1 MPAAAEAA
9 GLETPRER
17 EDDRKGIKSVDK
29 NCEETKANEKRA
41 KAKAGRR
48 GVMNKTT
55 ALTRPLETIK
65 CMTTG

>member
-9 GLETPRER
+9 GLEAPRER
-17 EDDRKGIKSVDK
+17 EEDRKGIKSVGK
-29 NCEETKANEKRA
+29 NCEETKANEKR
-41 KAKAGRR
+41 AKAGRR